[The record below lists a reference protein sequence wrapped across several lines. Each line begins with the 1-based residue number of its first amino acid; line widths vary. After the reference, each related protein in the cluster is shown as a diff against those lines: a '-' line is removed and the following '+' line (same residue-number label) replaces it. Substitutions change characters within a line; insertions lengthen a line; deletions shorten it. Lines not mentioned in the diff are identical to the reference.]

1 LPEQPVTDY
10 VETGDRA
17 AWTPEGRLKL
27 TGRATLTANVAG
39 LKVDLGALDA
49 FFRGLPGVGEAAAVP
64 VDDSARGSR
73 VVAYVETTTQT
84 KEALLE
90 LCRARLT
97 ASEIPSEIRTL
108 ERLPRNARGKVDRAA
123 LSDGGCGDA

>member
-1 LPEQPVTDY
+1 VTEY

-49 FFRGLPGVGEAAAVP
+49 FFRGLPGVREAAAVP
-64 VDDSARGSR
+64 VDDSAQGSR

-90 LCRARLT
+90 ACRAMLT
-97 ASEIPSEIRTL
+97 AAEIPSEIRIL
-108 ERLPRNARGKVDRAA
+108 ERLPRNPRGKVDRAA
-123 LSDGGCGDA
+123 LADGGCGDA